1 MPISLTV
8 LTTLLSGKS
17 TVTTSHEQNCNEPNF
32 FKFFFSNT
40 YFHDH
45 YKASLVGQSDSNGDE
60 DSGKL
65 HITYANNH
73 WKNINSRM
81 PLLRF
86 GTAHIINSYYDGDS
100 HGDSGIN
107 SRMGA
112 QALVESNVFVG
123 IKDALTS
130 RFSKEDGYAVED
142 DNDFGESENSA
153 AKGTLTSVPYEYE
166 LLGSENVK
174 AAVVGVAGNTLTLA

>member
-1 MPISLTV
+1 
-8 LTTLLSGKS
+8 
-17 TVTTSHEQNCNEPNF
+17 
-32 FKFFFSNT
+32 
-40 YFHDH
+40 
-45 YKASLVGQSDSNGDE
+45 
-60 DSGKL
+60 
-65 HITYANNH
+65 
-73 WKNINSRM
+73 M

-123 IKDALTS
+123 IK
-130 RFSKEDGYAVED
+130 AVED

-153 AKGTLTSVPYEYE
+153 PKGTLTSVPYEYE
-166 LLGSENVK
+166 LLGSENVEK
-174 AAVVGVAGNTLTLA
+174 AVVGVAGNTLTLA

>member
-1 MPISLTV
+1 
-8 LTTLLSGKS
+8 
-17 TVTTSHEQNCNEPNF
+17 
-32 FKFFFSNT
+32 
-40 YFHDH
+40 
-45 YKASLVGQSDSNGDE
+45 
-60 DSGKL
+60 
-65 HITYANNH
+65 
-73 WKNINSRM
+73 M

-153 AKGTLTSVPYEYE
+153 PKGTLTSVPYEYE

>member
-1 MPISLTV
+1 
-8 LTTLLSGKS
+8 
-17 TVTTSHEQNCNEPNF
+17 
-32 FKFFFSNT
+32 
-40 YFHDH
+40 
-45 YKASLVGQSDSNGDE
+45 
-60 DSGKL
+60 
-65 HITYANNH
+65 
-73 WKNINSRM
+73 M

-130 RFSKEDGYAVED
+130 RFSKEDGYAVQD

-153 AKGTLTSVPYEYE
+153 PEGTLTSVPYEYE

-174 AAVVGVAGNTLTLA
+174 AAVVGVAGRNCDIEAGGSSSDEEEVVCKVNGKKVL